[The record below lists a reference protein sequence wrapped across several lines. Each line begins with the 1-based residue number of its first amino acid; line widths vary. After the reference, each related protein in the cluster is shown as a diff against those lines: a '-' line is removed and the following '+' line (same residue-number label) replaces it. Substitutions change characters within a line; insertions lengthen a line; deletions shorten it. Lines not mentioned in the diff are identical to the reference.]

1 MPTISNFVVV
11 PLLLT
16 GLVTAALTYILVRV
30 NRWINLTVMPRS
42 DRWHTKPTPNSGGV
56 GIFIACAG
64 SYLLFAAGRHAIV
77 AIGGAAIWLLGVIDD
92 RLTLGPL
99 PKLLSQAAIVIATVI
114 SSYPNPMTRWSFVAM
129 LVTVVWIL
137 AVTNAFNLIDNMDG
151 LCAGVAIIVAGTQA
165 VMLAT
170 NGHLHDAQLFAI
182 ICGAFGGFL
191 VFNYNPARIFMG
203 DSGSM
208 FAGFCLST
216 LSVTTPLPQHHLI
229 ARDIVYSLMLFAYP
243 LFDAGLVAV
252 VRRICGRPMSQG
264 GRDHSSHRLVSL
276 GIKERDATWYLW
288 GLTVL
293 GVVVGSLMFSVPL
306 HAIGAVAV
314 FALFVIMA
322 AIFLATLPSYPLNLT
337 PLLSRLKPRL
347 PQLEA
352 GVTLLVDSVAVSVA
366 LYFAYVV
373 SYEEGV
379 VAGSL
384 KQLLA
389 AISVAV
395 LCHIATA
402 IMSGR
407 VLRVNWVYFGVADI
421 LSIIRVELTSAA
433 VSYLILTKLL
443 NIVIPLNVALVFAVL
458 VIVLIVGI
466 RSSLRVLRETIT
478 SRTPDGRRIAVFGTG
493 DLTAATIALL
503 RITRFAGGI
512 PVMLVTDNQQ
522 HAKSII
528 GGVRVYTV
536 RDGIERLKKE
546 YEGSAILYPEGSGS
560 VQTKEFVRQMCR
572 IAKLEFLS
580 VDLQLRHEE
589 LEPRPLT
596 PVLRITSGHEATLS
610 QAYLEGARATTPSPI
625 HP

>member
-1 MPTISNFVVV
+1 
-11 PLLLT
+11 
-16 GLVTAALTYILVRV
+16 
-30 NRWINLTVMPRS
+30 
-42 DRWHTKPTPNSGGV
+42 
-56 GIFIACAG
+56 
-64 SYLLFAAGRHAIV
+64 
-77 AIGGAAIWLLGVIDD
+77 
-92 RLTLGPL
+92 
-99 PKLLSQAAIVIATVI
+99 
-114 SSYPNPMTRWSFVAM
+114 
-129 LVTVVWIL
+129 
-137 AVTNAFNLIDNMDG
+137 
-151 LCAGVAIIVAGTQA
+151 
-165 VMLAT
+165 
-170 NGHLHDAQLFAI
+170 
-182 ICGAFGGFL
+182 
-191 VFNYNPARIFMG
+191 
-203 DSGSM
+203 
-208 FAGFCLST
+208 
-216 LSVTTPLPQHHLI
+216 
-229 ARDIVYSLMLFAYP
+229 MLFAYP